1 MVCGRQLPGRA
12 TGAISAH
19 ARLFNFPAKPFVG
32 TYVDWKTH
40 CLKTAFLSNSYAAC
54 RVSALLELGL
64 FPEDVIFGED
74 MYVAVRVLQ
83 VGYNMVYAA
92 DACVYHSILETAVG
106 RVGVCGFRGA
116 GQGITTLTKSP
127 GAI

>member
-1 MVCGRQLPGRA
+1 
-12 TGAISAH
+12 
-19 ARLFNFPAKPFVG
+19 LFNFPAKPFVG

-83 VGYNMVYAA
+83 VATIWSMRPMPVF
-92 DACVYHSILETAVG
+92 ITRIFLETAVG

>member
-1 MVCGRQLPGRA
+1 
-12 TGAISAH
+12 
-19 ARLFNFPAKPFVG
+19 LFNFPAKPFVG

-74 MYVAVRVLQ
+74 MYVAVWVLQ

-92 DACVYHSILETAVG
+92 DACVYHSHYPRNRSWTGWSVRFSGCRA
-106 RVGVCGFRGA
+106 RHNDA
-116 GQGITTLTKSP
+116 D
-127 GAI
+127 